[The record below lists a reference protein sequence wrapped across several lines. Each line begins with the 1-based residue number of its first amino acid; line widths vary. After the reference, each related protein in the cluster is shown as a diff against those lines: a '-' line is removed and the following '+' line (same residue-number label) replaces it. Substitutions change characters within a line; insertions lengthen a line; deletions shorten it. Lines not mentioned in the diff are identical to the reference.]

1 MKFGKVDDPGNVDF
15 TLPPDHPQT
24 KEVLNRYE
32 EGKFENVRIG
42 CAKWNR
48 QDLKNFYPRGTK
60 DELSYYATQFNAIEL
75 NASFYRIFP
84 DAQFETWYGKATED
98 FQWIHIDED
107 KAKEGPFGSTIAHGF
122 LTLSLAPW
130 MGYNTYKVKNIAHSV
145 NYGLDRV
152 RFLSPVKADSKVR
165 GSYKLLEVQE
175 FKGNGYR
182 VKNELTIEIQNKE
195 RPACVA
201 ETIAVLY
208 PED

>member
-1 MKFGKVDDPGNVDF
+1 M
-15 TLPPDHPQT
+15 LS
-24 KEVLNRYE
+24 LNSIDE
-32 EGKFENVRIG
+32 
-42 CAKWNR
+42 
-48 QDLKNFYPRGTK
+48 LKNYIGKTTGT
-60 DELSYYATQFNAIEL
+60 SPWINVTQK
-75 NASFYRIFP
+75 RINEF
-84 DAQFETWYGKATED
+84 AKATED

-152 RFLSPVKADSKVR
+152 RFLSPVKADYKVR

-201 ETIAVLY
+201 ETIGVLY
-208 PED
+208 PQD

>member
-1 MKFGKVDDPGNVDF
+1 M
-15 TLPPDHPQT
+15 LS
-24 KEVLNRYE
+24 LNSIDE
-32 EGKFENVRIG
+32 
-42 CAKWNR
+42 
-48 QDLKNFYPRGTK
+48 LKNYIGKTTGTSPWI
-60 DELSYYATQFNAIEL
+60 DVTQK
-75 NASFYRIFP
+75 RINEF
-84 DAQFETWYGKATED
+84 AKATED

-182 VKNELTIEIQNKE
+182 VKNELTIEIQYNE

>member
-1 MKFGKVDDPGNVDF
+1 M
-15 TLPPDHPQT
+15 LS
-24 KEVLNRYE
+24 LNSIDE
-32 EGKFENVRIG
+32 
-42 CAKWNR
+42 
-48 QDLKNFYPRGTK
+48 LKNYIGKTTGISPWI
-60 DELSYYATQFNAIEL
+60 DVTQK
-75 NASFYRIFP
+75 RINEF
-84 DAQFETWYGKATED
+84 AEVTED
-98 FQWIHIDED
+98 FNWIHIDED

-130 MGYNTYKVKNIAHSV
+130 MGYNTYKVKNIAHSI

-152 RFLSPVKADSKVR
+152 RFLSPVKAGSKVR

-201 ETIAVLY
+201 ETIGVLY
-208 PED
+208 PLD

>member
-1 MKFGKVDDPGNVDF
+1 M
-15 TLPPDHPQT
+15 LS
-24 KEVLNRYE
+24 LNSIDE
-32 EGKFENVRIG
+32 
-42 CAKWNR
+42 
-48 QDLKNFYPRGTK
+48 LKNYIGKTTGTSPWI
-60 DELSYYATQFNAIEL
+60 DVTQK
-75 NASFYRIFP
+75 RINEF
-84 DAQFETWYGKATED
+84 AQATED

-152 RFLSPVKADSKVR
+152 RFLSPVKAGSKVR

-182 VKNELTIEIQNKE
+182 VKNELTIEIQNNE

-201 ETIAVLY
+201 ETIGVLY
-208 PED
+208 PQD

>member
-1 MKFGKVDDPGNVDF
+1 M
-15 TLPPDHPQT
+15 LS
-24 KEVLNRYE
+24 LNSIDE
-32 EGKFENVRIG
+32 
-42 CAKWNR
+42 
-48 QDLKNFYPRGTK
+48 LKNYIGKTTGT
-60 DELSYYATQFNAIEL
+60 SPWINVTQK
-75 NASFYRIFP
+75 RINEF
-84 DAQFETWYGKATED
+84 AKATED

-152 RFLSPVKADSKVR
+152 RFLSPVKAGSKVR

-201 ETIAVLY
+201 ETIGVLY
-208 PED
+208 PQD

>member
-1 MKFGKVDDPGNVDF
+1 M
-15 TLPPDHPQT
+15 LS
-24 KEVLNRYE
+24 LNSIDE
-32 EGKFENVRIG
+32 
-42 CAKWNR
+42 
-48 QDLKNFYPRGTK
+48 LKNYIGKTTGTSPWI
-60 DELSYYATQFNAIEL
+60 DVTQK
-75 NASFYRIFP
+75 RINEF
-84 DAQFETWYGKATED
+84 AKATED

-152 RFLSPVKADSKVR
+152 RFLSAVKAGSKVR

-182 VKNELTIEIQNKE
+182 VKNELTIQIQNKE

-201 ETIAVLY
+201 ETIGVLY
-208 PED
+208 PQD

>member
-1 MKFGKVDDPGNVDF
+1 M
-15 TLPPDHPQT
+15 LS
-24 KEVLNRYE
+24 LNSINE
-32 EGKFENVRIG
+32 
-42 CAKWNR
+42 
-48 QDLKNFYPRGTK
+48 LKNYIGKTTGTSPWI
-60 DELSYYATQFNAIEL
+60 DVTQK
-75 NASFYRIFP
+75 RINEF
-84 DAQFETWYGKATED
+84 AKATED

-152 RFLSPVKADSKVR
+152 RFLSPVKAGSKFR

-182 VKNELTIEIQNKE
+182 IKNELTIEIQNEE

-201 ETIAVLY
+201 ETIGVLY
-208 PED
+208 PK

>member
-1 MKFGKVDDPGNVDF
+1 M
-15 TLPPDHPQT
+15 LS
-24 KEVLNRYE
+24 LNSIDE
-32 EGKFENVRIG
+32 
-42 CAKWNR
+42 
-48 QDLKNFYPRGTK
+48 LKNYIGKTTGTSPWI
-60 DELSYYATQFNAIEL
+60 DVTQK
-75 NASFYRIFP
+75 RINEF
-84 DAQFETWYGKATED
+84 AKATED

-182 VKNELTIEIQNKE
+182 VKNELTIEIQNNE

>member
-1 MKFGKVDDPGNVDF
+1 M
-15 TLPPDHPQT
+15 LS
-24 KEVLNRYE
+24 LNSIDE
-32 EGKFENVRIG
+32 
-42 CAKWNR
+42 
-48 QDLKNFYPRGTK
+48 LKNYIGKTTGISPWI
-60 DELSYYATQFNAIEL
+60 DVTQK
-75 NASFYRIFP
+75 RINEF
-84 DAQFETWYGKATED
+84 AQATED

-130 MGYNTYKVKNIAHSV
+130 MGYNTYKVKNIAHSI

-152 RFLSPVKADSKVR
+152 RFLSPVKAGSKVR

-201 ETIAVLY
+201 ETIGVLY
-208 PED
+208 PQD

>member
-1 MKFGKVDDPGNVDF
+1 M
-15 TLPPDHPQT
+15 LS
-24 KEVLNRYE
+24 LNSIDE
-32 EGKFENVRIG
+32 
-42 CAKWNR
+42 
-48 QDLKNFYPRGTK
+48 LKNYIGKTTGTSPWI
-60 DELSYYATQFNAIEL
+60 DVTQN
-75 NASFYRIFP
+75 RINEF
-84 DAQFETWYGKATED
+84 AKATED

-152 RFLSPVKADSKVR
+152 RFLSPVKAGSKVR

-175 FKGNGYR
+175 FKGYGYR

-201 ETIAVLY
+201 ETIGVLY
-208 PED
+208 PQD

>member
-1 MKFGKVDDPGNVDF
+1 M
-15 TLPPDHPQT
+15 LS
-24 KEVLNRYE
+24 LNSIDE
-32 EGKFENVRIG
+32 
-42 CAKWNR
+42 
-48 QDLKNFYPRGTK
+48 LKNYIGKTTGTSPWI
-60 DELSYYATQFNAIEL
+60 DVTQK
-75 NASFYRIFP
+75 RINEF
-84 DAQFETWYGKATED
+84 AKATED

-107 KAKEGPFGSTIAHGF
+107 KAKEGPFCSTIAHGF

-182 VKNELTIEIQNKE
+182 VKNELTIEIQNNE

>member
-1 MKFGKVDDPGNVDF
+1 M
-15 TLPPDHPQT
+15 LS
-24 KEVLNRYE
+24 LNSIDE
-32 EGKFENVRIG
+32 
-42 CAKWNR
+42 
-48 QDLKNFYPRGTK
+48 LKNYIGKTTGTSPWI
-60 DELSYYATQFNAIEL
+60 DVTQK
-75 NASFYRIFP
+75 RINEF
-84 DAQFETWYGKATED
+84 AKATED

-152 RFLSPVKADSKVR
+152 RFLSPVKAGSKVR

-201 ETIAVLY
+201 ETIGVLY
-208 PED
+208 PQD

>member
-1 MKFGKVDDPGNVDF
+1 M
-15 TLPPDHPQT
+15 LS
-24 KEVLNRYE
+24 LNS
-32 EGKFENVRIG
+32 ID
-42 CAKWNR
+42 
-48 QDLKNFYPRGTK
+48 DLKNYIGKTTGTSPWI
-60 DELSYYATQFNAIEL
+60 DVTQK
-75 NASFYRIFP
+75 RINEF
-84 DAQFETWYGKATED
+84 AQATED

-152 RFLSPVKADSKVR
+152 RFLSPVKAGSKVR
-165 GSYKLLEVQE
+165 GSYKLLEVEE

-182 VKNELTIEIQNKE
+182 IKNELTIEIQNEK

-201 ETIAVLY
+201 ETIGVIY
-208 PED
+208 PQD

>member
-1 MKFGKVDDPGNVDF
+1 M
-15 TLPPDHPQT
+15 LS
-24 KEVLNRYE
+24 LNSIDE
-32 EGKFENVRIG
+32 
-42 CAKWNR
+42 
-48 QDLKNFYPRGTK
+48 LKNYIGKTTGTSPWI
-60 DELSYYATQFNAIEL
+60 DVTQK
-75 NASFYRIFP
+75 RINEF
-84 DAQFETWYGKATED
+84 AKATED

-152 RFLSPVKADSKVR
+152 RFLSAVKAGSKVR

-201 ETIAVLY
+201 ETIGVLY
-208 PED
+208 PQD